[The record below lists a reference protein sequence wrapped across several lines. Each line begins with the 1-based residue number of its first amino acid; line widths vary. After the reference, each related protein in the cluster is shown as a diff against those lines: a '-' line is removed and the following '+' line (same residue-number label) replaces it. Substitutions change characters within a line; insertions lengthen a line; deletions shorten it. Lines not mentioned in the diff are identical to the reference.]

1 MVLSSRW
8 SRCRVPVVSAFFVGL
23 LIALVGCSA
32 LPPAGSADDPS
43 WDPAPAP
50 DGNFTLYVSN
60 QSFDIESVDI
70 VVEVDGVRVVDDVF
84 AVESQHNWKQYVID
98 LAPGTHTLTARSV
111 EGDATFEQSFEV
123 TGDHW
128 AAVDYWYVTEE
139 RGTPTP
145 KQFIFHIQDEPI
157 AFL

>member
-8 SRCRVPVVSAFFVGL
+8 SRRTIPVVLVVSAGL

-32 LPPAGSADDPS
+32 PPPAGSADDPS
-43 WDPAPAP
+43 SGPAPAP
-50 DGNFTLYVSN
+50 EGNFVLYVSN

-70 VVEVDGVRVVDDVF
+70 VVEIDGVRVVDDVF
-84 AVESQHNWKQYVID
+84 AVESQHNWKRYVID

-111 EGDATFEQSFEV
+111 EGDAAFEQSFEV
-123 TGDHW
+123 AGDHW

-145 KQFIFHIQDEPI
+145 RQFIFHIQDEPI
-157 AFL
+157 GFL

>member
-1 MVLSSRW
+1 MLSSRW
-8 SRCRVPVVSAFFVGL
+8 SRRAALARSVFCAGL

-32 LPPAGSADDPS
+32 PPPAGSADGPS
-43 WDPAPAP
+43 SDPAPAP
-50 DGNFTLYVSN
+50 EGNFVLYVSN

-70 VVEVDGVRVVDDVF
+70 VVEIDGVRVVDDVF

-98 LAPGTHTLTARSV
+98 LAPGTHTLTARSA

-128 AAVDYWYVTEE
+128 AVIDYWYVTEE

-145 KQFIFHIQDEPI
+145 RQFVFHIQDEPI
-157 AFL
+157 GFL